1 MHAKKRYVLVCTNER
16 EEGHPKGSCAR
27 CGSVE
32 VRERIKELIADKGL
46 KDKARVLK
54 TSCLDICSG
63 GPIVC
68 VMPDN
73 VWYEGVRVEDAEE
86 IVDSHLDRGEP
97 VAKLLIPDAPTGFSM
112 L

>member
-32 VRERIKELIADKGL
+32 VRERLKELVAEKGL
-46 KDKARVLK
+46 KGQARVLK

-86 IVDSHLDRGEP
+86 IVESHLGRGEP
-97 VAKLLIPDAPTGFSM
+97 VARLLIPEAPAGFSIG
-112 L
+112 

>member
-1 MHAKKRYVLVCTNER
+1 MHKSKRYVLVCTNER

-27 CGSVE
+27 CGSKE
-32 VRERIKELIADKGL
+32 VREKIKELLADKGL
-46 KDKARVLK
+46 KGKARILK

-86 IVDSHLDRGEP
+86 IVDSHLDRGTP
-97 VAKLLIPDAPTGFSM
+97 VTRLLIPDAPIGFSM
-112 L
+112 I